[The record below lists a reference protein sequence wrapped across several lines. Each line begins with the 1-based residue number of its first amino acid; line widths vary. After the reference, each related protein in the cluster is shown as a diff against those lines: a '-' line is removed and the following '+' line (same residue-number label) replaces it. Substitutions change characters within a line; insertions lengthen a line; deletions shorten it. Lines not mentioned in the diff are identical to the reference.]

1 MLDEI
6 GPPRTPAK
14 DGRKVAGTEDLDE
27 KVNPE
32 GGGTQHGNANNDP
45 VSLAAYIAGFN
56 ALLVVAGAV
65 LYLLWIVLEPFRN
78 PILWAIIC
86 SVTLRDVRDKLV
98 DFWTTELKE
107 RSLAGCA
114 VAPLR
119 VLLELI
125 HEVILGIA
133 RQIYKILGKSLPDEV
148 SGRRTKINVLA
159 TDSYFKW
166 LFVACFAWQCY
177 RMVQGSI
184 FFYFITF
191 CIVSSVI
198 GTLWHFSMTRRMNS
212 LRRSLSKNEKPSE
225 PEGNDS
231 LDENRSP
238 LRKARSFGSHQV
250 HALQV
255 LGHNVRGK
263 FGKMDA
269 WARAKLR
276 PYVADSCV
284 LFIMVAT
291 AMIMLGTLAFFTVAV
306 VQECNGALLKGNELL
321 KSGAMNSGLLDKLG
335 THKAELQTFIEAKL
349 PDMFNWVENKAK
361 DALNGTDVRQ
371 LYHELNSALHAES
384 LGDDVESS
392 NSSLLIQTDILPKVR
407 AAVDHFLAFELS
419 EGLEDGKDAINEVVG
434 IFQSSTS
441 ADVRAY
447 AKTTLRVASAAAVH
461 LASSMK
467 ILLFSGKNIA
477 EHLFSGG
484 AGMVRF
490 GVEVFNYLLQFLVFV
505 TILYYFLVSNVSM
518 EDRLTSILPLRP
530 QDRVRVT
537 TVLLESVRSVFLSA
551 VKIALFNSVATWLM
565 FSVCGIHFVYV
576 STLMAALTS
585 IIPLAPPLV
594 VSLPAVLQLAIQ
606 GKWLLG
612 LGLGATHQIIIS
624 SVDEAIMGEIP
635 DSHPYLSALG
645 IVGGMAVFEPA
656 AQGAILGPLLVTCI
670 VALYQLHRE
679 YSSPGDYNE
688 KNGEANAQ

>member
-1 MLDEI
+1 MDEV
-6 GPPRTPAK
+6 GSPRTPAK
-14 DGRKVAGTEDLDE
+14 
-27 KVNPE
+27 E
-32 GGGTQHGNANNDP
+32 GGKSAGKAPLERKERTEGEGKGQGTHAHDP

-86 SVTLRDVRDKLV
+86 SVTLRDARDKLV

-107 RSLAGCA
+107 RSLAGCF

-119 VLLELI
+119 VLLELVY
-125 HEVILGIA
+125 EVILGIA
-133 RQIYKILGKSLPDEV
+133 RQIYKVLGKKLPEEV
-148 SGRRTKINVLA
+148 SGKRTKINVLV

-177 RMVQGSI
+177 RMVQGSVL
-184 FFYFITF
+184 FYFITF
-191 CIVSSVI
+191 CIVSSVV
-198 GTLWHFSMTRRMNS
+198 GTLWHFSMMRKMKNHKKGQ
-212 LRRSLSKNEKPSE
+212 SKEDKQPE
-225 PEGNDS
+225 PKGQDS
-231 LDENRSP
+231 MQEIRSP
-238 LRKARSFGSHQV
+238 LRKALSFGSHQV
-250 HALQV
+250 HAI
-255 LGHNVRGK
+255 GAMGRNIRGK
-263 FGKMDA
+263 FWQVDA
-269 WARAKLR
+269 WLRAKLQL
-276 PYVADSCV
+276 YVADACV
-284 LFIMVAT
+284 LFIMA
-291 AMIMLGTLAFFTVAV
+291 AASIIMLGTLAFFTVAV
-306 VQECNGALLKGNELL
+306 VHECNGALLKGNAML

-384 LGDDVESS
+384 FGDDPASS
-392 NSSLLIQTDILPKVR
+392 TSSVFLQTEIPQKIR
-407 AAVDHFLAFELS
+407 GAVDHFFAFELS
-419 EGLEDGKDAINEVVG
+419 QGLQDARDATNEVVRV
-434 IFQSSTS
+434 FQSSTS

-447 AKTTLRVASAAAVH
+447 AKTTFRVASAAAVH

-490 GVEVFNYLLQFLVFV
+490 GVEVINYLLQFLVFV

-518 EDRLTSILPLRP
+518 EDRLTSILPLR
-530 QDRVRVT
+530 QRDRVLVT
-537 TVLLESVRSVFLSA
+537 SVLLESVRGVFLSA

-612 LGLGATHQIIIS
+612 LGLGAAHQIIIS

-679 YSSPGDYNE
+679 YSLPSGRIAGGGETEE
-688 KNGEANAQ
+688 K